1 MVNVELTCEICG
13 KVFLRRRGEVQRNK
27 KLGRRVFC
35 SRECTGIASIGNLP
49 PLEVTKKNLRRGKI
63 PDKYSPFREYF
74 KLIKRRT
81 KERNEPLSLSID
93 DLKQQWEKQNGIC
106 PFTGWRLEIP
116 RTSNWGECPI
126 TPRRASIDR
135 IDSSIGYVLGNIQ
148 FVSVIAN
155 YCKHQFTD
163 QDVIDF
169 CRAVVAYQDKLAE
182 EKDNALS

>member
-1 MVNVELTCEICG
+1 MVNVELTCEMCG
-13 KVFLRRRGEVQRNK
+13 KVFLRRRGEVERNK

-35 SRECTGIASIGNLP
+35 SRKCTGIANTANLP
-49 PLEVTKKNLRRGKI
+49 PLEVTEKNLRRGKI
-63 PDKYSPFREYF
+63 PDEYSPFREYF

-81 KERNEPLSLSID
+81 KERSEPLSLSLD

-106 PFTGWRLEIP
+106 PFTGWQLEIP
-116 RTSNWGECPI
+116 RTSHWAECPI

-135 IDSSIGYVLGNIQ
+135 VDSSIGYVPGNIQ
-148 FVSVIAN
+148 FVSVMAN

-169 CRAVVAYQDKLAE
+169 CRAVAEYQDSLAE
-182 EKDNALS
+182 LE